1 MMKSCRNSS
10 YVQTLVHNKCRIA
23 PRVIAI
29 CGTFAL
35 AVGAWINVWVCLGQ
49 NASTGAIA
57 GTVTD
62 PSDKTTPDAQITVTN
77 EATHATT
84 VVKTRSGGAYTA
96 PLLLPGTYTVEVFK
110 QGFKVW
116 ITTGIRVNV
125 TDTEGLNIQLQLGS
139 VNEKVT
145 GEMQASPLQTESSA
159 LGRVTSSE
167 AIQNLPLAVR
177 NYTQIIDLN
186 PGVSTDV
193 TNAIQL
199 VRGVDIS
206 SVLSGGVPNKDNNIQ
221 LDGVQANDRQ
231 QSGQFGGG
239 APLPNP
245 ASIQQFKV
253 QTNQYDASFGRDAG
267 ANVHVVTKG
276 GSNKFHGNAWEYF
289 RDTVM
294 NANDFFVKNAVLN
307 QNQL

>member
-35 AVGAWINVWVCLGQ
+35 AVGAWINVSVCRGH

-57 GTVTD
+57 G
-62 PSDKTTPDAQITVTN
+62 A
-77 EATHATT
+77 
-84 VVKTRSGGAYTA
+84 
-96 PLLLPGTYTVEVFK
+96 
-110 QGFKVW
+110 
-116 ITTGIRVNV
+116 
-125 TDTEGLNIQLQLGS
+125 
-139 VNEKVT
+139 VT
-145 GEMQASPLQTESSA
+145 GP
-159 LGRVTSSE
+159 E
-167 AIQNLPLAVR
+167 AVKNLPLAVR
-177 NYTQIIDLN
+177 NYTQIIGLN

-193 TNAIQL
+193 TNASQL
-199 VRGVDIS
+199 GRGDDIS
-206 SVLSGGVPNKDNNIQ
+206 SVVSGGVPNKDNNIQ

-239 APLPNP
+239 APVPNP
-245 ASIQQFKV
+245 DSIQEFKV
-253 QTNQYDASFGRDAG
+253 QTSQYDASFGRDAG
-267 ANVHVVTKG
+267 ANVHVVTKR
-276 GSNKFHGNAWEYF
+276 GSNTFHGNACEYF

-294 NANDFFVKNAVLN
+294 NADDFFVKNAVLN